1 MIGKHA
7 LLLSPVMALAM
18 VLGGC
23 AKGINNERL
32 RVDVIEDVPLDL
44 AIGRLPLPEPS
55 AYLRGATA
63 QGLVTFDERGRIIP
77 GLASRWII
85 TDDGMSYIFR
95 LQKTKWNDGADI
107 SSDDVANVLNSR
119 LRELKDSRF
128 ASDISLIE
136 RSVAMTGKVVEI
148 RLRAPMPNLLE
159 IIAQPEFGLVRKGHG
174 SGPMQAKRTAGA
186 MRLQLRAMDIKGKLV
201 LGKERTDLRTN
212 TASTALAR
220 FKSADTDVV
229 SGGRFHH
236 VPLLE
241 AAGLPGRSVRFDPVP
256 GLFGLAFTEAGP
268 FLSERANREA
278 IAMAIDRPK
287 MLSSFGLLAWQ
298 EALTIVPETMKNRDP
313 VPRPDWTAQRIDQRK
328 ITARQI
334 ITRWKN
340 GNGDI
345 RPLRIGLP
353 RGAGS
358 RILFARLESD
368 LAAIGLR
375 AQRVTLSQ
383 EPDLQLI
390 DRVADMSTPSWYLSQ
405 LSCRN
410 LAVCSSES
418 DQLVEQ
424 ARQTKN
430 NAERQRLLGEAEV
443 KLQDAR
449 NFIPLSNPVR
459 WSVTRDGL
467 LGFYPNARGWHFL
480 QYLGRD
486 TR

>member
-1 MIGKHA
+1 MICKPAILIA
-7 LLLSPVMALAM
+7 LILT
-18 VLGGC
+18 LGGC
-23 AKGINNERL
+23 AEGINNERL
-32 RVDVIEDVPLDL
+32 RVDVIEDVPLDF

-77 GLASRWII
+77 ALASRWII

-95 LQKTKWNDGADI
+95 LQKTQWNDGADI
-107 SSDDVANVLNSR
+107 SSDDVAAVLNAR

-128 ASDISLIE
+128 ASDLSLIDK
-136 RSVAMTGKVVEI
+136 SVAMTGKVVEI

-186 MRLQLRAMDIKGKLV
+186 MRLQLRGMNIKGNPV
-201 LGKERTDLRTN
+201 LEKERADLRNN

-220 FKSADTDVV
+220 FKNADTDVV
-229 SGGRFHH
+229 SGGRFQH

-241 AAGLPGRSVRFDPVP
+241 AANLPNRALRFDPVP

-268 FLSERANREA
+268 FLSDRDNREA

-313 VPRPDWTAQRIDQRK
+313 VPRPDWAAQRIAERK
-328 ITARQI
+328 ALARQTI
-334 ITRWKN
+334 ARWKSSN
-340 GNGDI
+340 GEI

-368 LAAIGLR
+368 LAVIGLR

-383 EPDLQLI
+383 QPDLQLI
-390 DRVADMSTPSWYLSQ
+390 DRVADMSTPSWYLNQ

-410 LAVCSSES
+410 LAVCSTKS
-418 DQLVEQ
+418 DQLVDQ
-424 ARQTKN
+424 SRQTKN
-430 NAERQRLLGEAEV
+430 NAERQRLLGEAEIE
-443 KLQDAR
+443 LQAAR

-480 QYLGRD
+480 QYLGHD